1 MNPYDKEKT
10 REIWKRVLG
19 EEESCECRAFDSERL
34 RAMITAEKNAVC
46 TYRAMARCTEG
57 RCRELLC
64 CFARDALAHSKKLE
78 TVYFLWT
85 GECAC
90 AMSDETP
97 QICCIADSLREMYRR
112 ETETSGRFRRTS
124 EELPDY
130 AEVFFSIAQEKMC
143 RAEKL
148 MKLLMK
154 YV

>member
-19 EEESCECRAFDSERL
+19 EEESCECRAFDSEKL
-34 RAMITAEKNAVC
+34 REMIAAEKTAVC
-46 TYRAMARCTEG
+46 TYRAMARCAEG
-57 RCRELLC
+57 KCRELLC
-64 CFARDALAHSKKLE
+64 CFTKEAAAHSKKLE

-90 AMSDETP
+90 VMPGETP
-97 QICCIADSLREMYRR
+97 KICCMADSLREMYQWEMAGASRL
-112 ETETSGRFRRTS
+112 RRTS

-130 AEVFFSIAQEKMC
+130 AAVLFAAAQEKSC

-148 MKLLMK
+148 MKLLSQ